1 MPTILYVGSPSRF
14 VTATAWVALVLATA
28 VAVLAGWQL
37 PGLAGVAAAGLALA
51 QAASAVGLML
61 RLEGARR
68 AFIGCAAVGV
78 AALLAVLWWQAG
90 QLPLPAI
97 GAATVLAP
105 VLAAWVVRRLNS
117 ARIRQ
122 EFSCA

>member
-1 MPTILYVGSPSRF
+1 MPRILNVGAPSRF

-37 PGLAGVAAAGLALA
+37 PGWVGVAAAALALA

-68 AFIGCAAVGV
+68 AFIGCAGLVVGMGLV
-78 AALLAVLWWQAG
+78 ALWWQAG
-90 QLPLPAI
+90 RLPLPAI
-97 GAATVLAP
+97 GAATLAAVL
-105 VLAAWVVRRLNS
+105 LTAWVVRRLNS
-117 ARIRQ
+117 ARVRQ